1 MEKFFP
7 NNCSTLTKTELIEK
21 DFPNI
26 AQNYKDHVRLSER
39 IILIAKNVD
48 VNETN
53 FQIQNKIAGE
63 LMTYKSIDSV
73 TDQDDVIDYPTE
85 FSNSLELPGLPS
97 HNLQLKIG
105 SVIIML
111 WNIDQPRLCN
121 GTRLAVK
128 KLTNVI
134 EFLNGSVKAKTFRFH
149 GFL

>member
-1 MEKFFP
+1 MAKYL
-7 NNCSTLTKTELIEK
+7 LTYRLYTSYLLGTNFCLYTETETELIEK
-21 DFPNI
+21 VFPNI
-26 AQNYKDHVRLSER
+26 AQNYKDHVWLSER
-39 IILIAKNVD
+39 VILAAQNVD
-48 VNETN
+48 VNEIN

-111 WNIDQPRLCN
+111 RNINQPRFCN
-121 GTRLAVK
+121 GTRFAVRK
-128 KLTNVI
+128 SMNYVI
-134 EFLNGSVKAKTFRFH
+134 
-149 GFL
+149 